1 MSASLGSAGSFYFA
15 SGWFGRGNILDFWWV
30 GMMAWDGFLCRVVGR
45 IFPCRLFYPTHP
57 PHKQPVG
64 RDFPF
69 PPRRTLL
76 VCVVPAKI
84 FAGDDASLEGSSP
97 RGGKMPRSGGED
109 RALFTPVTTNA

>member
-1 MSASLGSAGSFYFA
+1 MVRTGEHS
-15 SGWFGRGNILDFWWV
+15 
-30 GMMAWDGFLCRVVGR
+30 GFLVGWNDGLGW
-45 IFPCRLFYPTHP
+45 IFVQGGRTEFSPADYYIPHIH

-97 RGGKMPRSGGED
+97 RGGKMPQSGGED

>member
-1 MSASLGSAGSFYFA
+1 MDFCAG
-15 SGWFGRGNILDFWWV
+15 WQ
-30 GMMAWDGFLCRVVGR
+30 DG
-45 IFPCRLFYPTHP
+45 IFPCGLLYPTHP

-69 PPRRTLL
+69 PPQSTLL

-84 FAGDDASLEGSSP
+84 FAGDDASLEGGSP

-109 RALFTPVTTNA
+109 RALFTPVATDA

>member
-1 MSASLGSAGSFYFA
+1 MGGSDGGTFWIFG
-15 SGWFGRGNILDFWWV
+15 GWNDGMGWIFVQGGRAEFSPADYYIPH
-30 GMMAWDGFLCRVVGR
+30 
-45 IFPCRLFYPTHP
+45 IH